1 MLRFFRR
8 ARQKFI
14 LKKEVKNY
22 LLYALGEITL
32 VVIGILIALQ
42 INNWNAAAKNQG
54 YAESYLKGVKQD
66 LIFDISELEKSILYN
81 ERRIKA
87 IDSIGFLVATRD
99 ALSKTELLDFVGLH
113 VDLES
118 ESYFIPEKSTIL
130 QIQSSSQGNLISN
143 EKLRKLIFRYYSIC
157 DRNEKNNEVSLQLYQ
172 HNYITEIIHKT
183 MFYGGESLEA
193 VLGQTF
199 GRPLTDFSKLME
211 NTDYIFA
218 LNLKKNHSN
227 SQNGRYRRIQK
238 VAEEINLMI
247 DEELKK

>member
-8 ARQKFI
+8 VRQKFI
-14 LKKEVKNY
+14 VKKEVKNY

-42 INNWNAAAKNQG
+42 INNWNAENKNQR
-54 YAESYLKGVKQD
+54 YAESYLKGIKQD
-66 LIFDISELEKSILYN
+66 LEFDLTELDKGILYN
-81 ERRIKA
+81 EHRVKA

-99 ALSKTELLDFVGLH
+99 TLSKSELLDFVGLH
-113 VDLES
+113 VNLDS

-130 QIQSSSQGNLISN
+130 QIQSSSQGNLITN

-183 MFYGGESLEA
+183 MFYGGESLEV

-199 GRPLTDFSKLME
+199 GRPLTDISKLTE

-218 LNLKKNHSN
+218 LNLKKNHSK
-227 SQNGRYRRIQK
+227 SQNDRYRKIQE
-238 VAEEINLMI
+238 VAEEISLMI